1 MRKSKKFFAPMILSL
16 LLLPSCGGMEEQ
28 NQAEELA
35 LTIRGE
41 YLALESLS
49 ASMDVTADYGERV
62 YDFALTAAVSGE
74 ETVLTLTEP
83 EWAAGLTARITGEEG
98 ALEYDGLILETGP
111 LDGEDLSPMS
121 ALPQLLEAARSG
133 YMAECSLEEGE
144 QRTFLRVRYADPD
157 QPPGEGRETTLWFDP
172 DTHALVE
179 GEISMDGL
187 RVIRCTISEFTIG
200 S

>member
-1 MRKSKKFFAPMILSL
+1 MILSL
-16 LLLPSCGGMEEQ
+16 LLLPSCGGMEEK

-41 YLALESLS
+41 YLALERLS
-49 ASMDVTADYGERV
+49 ASMDVTADYGARV

-98 ALEYDGLILETGP
+98 KLEYDSLILETGP

-133 YMAECSLEEGE
+133 YMAGCSLEE
-144 QRTFLRVRYADPD
+144 
-157 QPPGEGRETTLWFDP
+157 GEGRETTLWFDP

-179 GEISMDGL
+179 GEISVDGL
-187 RVIRCTISEFTIG
+187 RVIRCAISEFTIG

>member
-1 MRKSKKFFAPMILSL
+1 MILSL

-49 ASMDVTADYGERV
+49 ASMDVTADYGARV

-83 EWAAGLTARITGEEG
+83 EWAAGLTARITGEESK
-98 ALEYDGLILETGP
+98 LEYDGLILETGP

-144 QRTFLRVRYADPD
+144 QRTLLQVRYADPD
-157 QPPGEGRETTLWFDP
+157 QAPGEGRETTLWFDP

-179 GEISMDGL
+179 GEISVDGL
-187 RVIRCTISEFTIG
+187 RVIRCAISEFTIG

>member
-1 MRKSKKFFAPMILSL
+1 MILSL

-49 ASMDVTADYGERV
+49 ASMDVIADYGARV

-98 ALEYDGLILETGP
+98 KLEYDSLILETGP

-133 YMAECSLEEGE
+133 YMAGCSLEEGE
-144 QRTFLRVRYADPD
+144 QRTLLQVRYADPD
-157 QPPGEGRETTLWFDP
+157 QAPGEGRETTLWFDP

-179 GEISMDGL
+179 GEISVDGL

>member
-1 MRKSKKFFAPMILSL
+1 MILSL

-49 ASMDVTADYGERV
+49 ASVDVTADYGARV

-98 ALEYDGLILETGP
+98 KLEYDGLILETGP

-121 ALPQLLEAARSG
+121 ALPELLEAARSG
-133 YMAECSLEEGE
+133 YMARCVLEEGE
-144 QRTFLRVRYADPD
+144 EGPALRVDCADPD
-157 QPPGEGRETTLWFDP
+157 QKPGEGREISLWFHP
-172 DTHALVE
+172 DTHALE
-179 GEISMDGL
+179 RGEITVDGA
-187 RVIRCTISEFTIG
+187 RVIQCTLTEFTMNMREEA
-200 S
+200 

>member
-49 ASMDVTADYGERV
+49 ASMDVTADYGARV

-83 EWAAGLTARITGEEG
+83 EWAAGLTARITGEE
-98 ALEYDGLILETGP
+98 A
-111 LDGEDLSPMS
+111 SWS
-121 ALPQLLEAARSG
+121 
-133 YMAECSLEEGE
+133 
-144 QRTFLRVRYADPD
+144 
-157 QPPGEGRETTLWFDP
+157 TT
-172 DTHALVE
+172 A
-179 GEISMDGL
+179 
-187 RVIRCTISEFTIG
+187 
-200 S
+200 

>member
-1 MRKSKKFFAPMILSL
+1 MILSL

-98 ALEYDGLILETGP
+98 KLEYDGLILETGP
-111 LDGEDLSPMS
+111 LDGE
-121 ALPQLLEAARSG
+121 AAVQ
-133 YMAECSLEEGE
+133 E
-144 QRTFLRVRYADPD
+144 
-157 QPPGEGRETTLWFDP
+157 
-172 DTHALVE
+172 
-179 GEISMDGL
+179 
-187 RVIRCTISEFTIG
+187 
-200 S
+200 

>member
-1 MRKSKKFFAPMILSL
+1 MILSL

-41 YLALESLS
+41 YLALERLS
-49 ASMDVTADYGERV
+49 ASMDVTADYGARV

-121 ALPQLLEAARSG
+121 ALPQLLKAARSG
-133 YMAECSLEEGE
+133 YMAECTLEEGE
-144 QRTFLRVRYADPD
+144 QRTLLQVRYADPD
-157 QPPGEGRETTLWFDP
+157 QPPGEGRETTLWFAP

-179 GEISMDGL
+179 GEISVDGL